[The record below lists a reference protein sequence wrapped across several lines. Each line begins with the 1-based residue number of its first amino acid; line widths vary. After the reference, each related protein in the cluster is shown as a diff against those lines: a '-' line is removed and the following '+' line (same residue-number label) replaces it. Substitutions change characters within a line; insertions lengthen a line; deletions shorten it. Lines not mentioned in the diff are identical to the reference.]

1 MRLAF
6 YGASKTW
13 EAKKISTPSR
23 SSVLE
28 EISSTICFN
37 QKGRFDYMLSRLF
50 LCKFGTTLHMIKRY
64 LQTAPFVI

>member
-13 EAKKISTPSR
+13 EVKKISTPSR

-28 EISSTICFN
+28 EIMT
-37 QKGRFDYMLSRLF
+37 
-50 LCKFGTTLHMIKRY
+50 IKRNTFACSFFCYVQSRAVQLVKVEPLY
-64 LQTAPFVI
+64 LHFKNFMIQ